1 MAMLNKGNHKFKRE
15 IW

>member
-1 MAMLNKGNHKFKRE
+1 MLNKGNHKFKRE